1 MPMVGTL
8 SGNQSSQSFASPL
21 PNSCSHGH
29 WHRVSVGSE
38 TGNQRR
44 TLQLRR
50 GNVAAFKINSATHS
64 LWFFE
69 REECRGKVNP
79 WNGLSKKLGAMSSNC
94 PGTVCLD
101 KNSYNQGEP

>member
-64 LWFFE
+64 LLVLRARGMPGEGQSLE
-69 REECRGKVNP
+69 RAFKKARGHEFQ
-79 WNGLSKKLGAMSSNC
+79 LSGYCM
-94 PGTVCLD
+94 P
-101 KNSYNQGEP
+101 